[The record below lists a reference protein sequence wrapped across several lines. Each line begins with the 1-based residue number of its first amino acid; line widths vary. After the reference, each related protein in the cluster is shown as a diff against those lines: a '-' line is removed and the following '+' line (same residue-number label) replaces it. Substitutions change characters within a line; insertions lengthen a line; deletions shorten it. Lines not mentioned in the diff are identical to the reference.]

1 MTNNSTDKTALLRSV
16 VDHILPP
23 INGIG
28 GLYCGVPE
36 YIEQWLTSEY
46 GIASSSL
53 IEWGLQCI
61 QDEHE
66 SRHGKVFYLGDIEQR
81 LLVLTSLEELD
92 HHHYQI
98 FWRKL
103 IHLCLEGFLSH
114 PRHGG
119 NKSAKGWESL
129 GYPGK
134 LDIDV
139 QLSVNVPA

>member
-1 MTNNSTDKTALLRSV
+1 MTNSLTDKTALLRSV

-23 INGIG
+23 LNGIG

-36 YIEQWLTSEY
+36 YIEQWLTSED
-46 GIASSSL
+46 GIASSNL

-66 SRHGKVFYLGDIEQR
+66 SRYNKVFYLGDVEQR
-81 LLVLTSLEELD
+81 LLVLISLEEQE

-98 FWRKL
+98 FWRRL
-103 IHLCLEGFLSH
+103 IHICLEGFLAH

-119 NKSAKGWESL
+119 NKGAKGWETL

-134 LDIDV
+134 ADTGV
-139 QLSVNVPA
+139 QLSVNALA